1 MSECLAS
8 HSLTI
13 TAVLGD
19 RDEVRRLH
27 FKAALPL
34 TPFLLKVVHSCL
46 PSLSPSGSGA

>member
-1 MSECLAS
+1 MSECLGS

-27 FKAALPL
+27 FKALLLPPL
-34 TPFLLKVVHSCL
+34 LLKVVHSCL
-46 PSLSPSGSGA
+46 PSLSPSGCGA